1 MAKKV
6 QLEVEIKGNDSV
18 AQASE
23 KTKALKE
30 NIEKLKETLA
40 SGGLGEKEY
49 QKAND
54 QLQKYE
60 ERLKKTENT
69 TKSMTSELRSLTQL
83 IASGKLKG
91 EELINAQMAAG
102 KLKDAIADAKQ
113 EVNNFAS
120 DTRKLDAFLELG
132 SGIAG
137 GFAAA
142 QGAMA
147 LFGSENEDLQKSLV
161 KIQSSVAVLNGVQ
174 AVANSLNKSSALI
187 TELQA
192 VKSKVLTFVETQRAA
207 AVEAGGNAM
216 QRAAVKARMFGL
228 ALGALGIGALIAG
241 IIYLIANFDK
251 LTAAFDKT
259 TMSQKAL
266 KETQEAYT
274 NAAKDAQSEVNKMA
288 STFNL
293 AKKGLVDKQKALLE
307 YNEKFGKTLGIAKDY
322 NQAEKIFADKS
333 AAYVKAMAL
342 RAQANAL
349 YEKSAESAVKQI
361 DALNEDNISNT
372 DKLLLGIKTSI
383 FGVRNTIDEVAKA
396 QIEGTDEIVNQE
408 KKKQKAYQD
417 TADALM
423 QTTLELENQNKIDLS
438 GVEDKDANKKAEDA
452 KKLFEANKKAALQ
465 RAKDA
470 QKDLIKKF
478 DDEQK
483 AIKDDK
489 QAKLDIEDEY
499 QDALLDKEIEARKK
513 LNEEKEKLDEEHLEK
528 VKEYKAMEAQTE
540 VDLQDA
546 KIQAVQVGA
555 QILGQ
560 FAGQSKALA
569 LTALAIEKGAAI
581 AGVIINAS
589 RELSANALT
598 ASLNPLN
605 ATTGGAA
612 GAIQLAKSNALT
624 KIRAGISIASISA
637 AGISGAKN
645 ITSGGSGGV
654 GGSVQPP
661 NIRGSQ
667 TTNEP
672 TSQPA
677 TKVFVTETDIR
688 SVTRKVDGIFTQATI
703 Q

>member
-23 KTKALKE
+23 KTKALRD
-30 NIEKLKETLA
+30 NIQKLKETLA
-40 SGGLGEKEY
+40 TGGLGEKEY

-60 ERLKKTENT
+60 DKLKKSETA
-69 TKSMTSELRSLTQL
+69 TKSLKSQLRELQNDLQ
-83 IASGKLKG
+83 SGKLTGKEFDEG
-91 EELINAQMAAG
+91 VRRAAAM
-102 KLKDAIADAKQ
+102 KDQIID
-113 EVNNFAS
+113 VNNRVKALATDGPDVMLKGFGDMA
-120 DTRKLDAFLELG
+120 T
-132 SGIAG
+132 GIIG
-137 GFAAA
+137 GFTAA

-147 LFGSENEDLQKSLV
+147 LFGSENEDLQKTLV
-161 KIQSSVAVLNGVQ
+161 KLQGATALLNGIQQVNATLQ
-174 AVANSLNKSSALI
+174 GDSAAMVALNTAKTKIFNFIEA
-187 TELQA
+187 Q
-192 VKSKVLTFVETQRAA
+192 KAA
-207 AVEAGGNAM
+207 AIEASGGAM

-274 NAAKDAQSEVNKMA
+274 NGAKDAQSEVNKMA

-333 AAYVKAMAL
+333 AAYVKAIAL

-361 DALNEDNISNT
+361 DAQNEENISNT
-372 DKLLLGIKTSI
+372 DKVLIALKTSL
-383 FGVRNTIDEVAKA
+383 FGFQSTTDDIVKA

-408 KKKQKAYQD
+408 NKKQKSYQD
-417 TADALM
+417 TADSLM
-423 QTTLELENQNKIDLS
+423 QMSLELENQNNIDLS

-499 QDALLDKEIEARKK
+499 QEALLDKEIEARKK

-560 FAGQSKALA
+560 FAGESKALA

-605 ATTGGAA
+605 SVTGGAA
-612 GAIQLAKSNALT
+612 GAAQLAKSNALT

-645 ITSGGSGGV
+645 ITGGGS

>member
-1 MAKKV
+1 MAKNV
-6 QLEVEIKGNDSV
+6 QLTVDIKGVDSV
-18 AQASE
+18 GKAAE
-23 KTKALKE
+23 KTKTLKQE
-30 NIEKLKETLA
+30 LRELKNELA
-40 SGGLGEKEY
+40 SG
-49 QKAND
+49 
-54 QLQKYE
+54 
-60 ERLKKTENT
+60 
-69 TKSMTSELRSLTQL
+69 SLT
-83 IASGKLKG
+83 GKAFDEATARAAKLSDTIIDVNNRVKALATDGADVVLKG
-91 EELINAQMAAG
+91 FGDMA
-102 KLKDAIADAKQ
+102 
-113 EVNNFAS
+113 
-120 DTRKLDAFLELG
+120 T
-132 SGIAG
+132 GIVG

-147 LFGSENEDLQKSLV
+147 LFGSENEDLQKTLV
-161 KIQSSVAVLNGVQ
+161 KLQGATALLSGLQQVNATLQSDSAAMVALNTAKTKIFNFIEAQ
-174 AVANSLNKSSALI
+174 K
-187 TELQA
+187 
-192 VKSKVLTFVETQRAA
+192 AA
-207 AVEAGGNAM
+207 AIEASGGAM

-322 NQAEKIFADKS
+322 NQAEKLFVEKS
-333 AAYVKAMAL
+333 AAYRKAMAL

-349 YEKSAESAVKQI
+349 YEKAAESSVKQI
-361 DALNEDNISNT
+361 DAQNQENISNT
-372 DKLLLGIKTSI
+372 DKVLIALKTSL
-383 FGVRNTIDEVAKA
+383 FGFQSTTGDIVKA
-396 QIEGTDEIVNQE
+396 QIEGTDEIVNQKSRE
-408 KKKQKAYQD
+408 QKAYLD
-417 TADALM
+417 TADTLM

-499 QDALLDKEIEARKK
+499 QEALLDKEIAARKK

-546 KIQAVQVGA
+546 KIQAVEVGA

-560 FAGQSKALA
+560 FAGESKALA

-605 ATTGGAA
+605 SVTGGAA
-612 GAIQLAKSNALT
+612 GAAQLAKSNALT

-645 ITSGGSGGV
+645 ITGGGSG

-688 SVTRKVDGIFTQATI
+688 SSLRKVDGIYSQSTI
-703 Q
+703 I